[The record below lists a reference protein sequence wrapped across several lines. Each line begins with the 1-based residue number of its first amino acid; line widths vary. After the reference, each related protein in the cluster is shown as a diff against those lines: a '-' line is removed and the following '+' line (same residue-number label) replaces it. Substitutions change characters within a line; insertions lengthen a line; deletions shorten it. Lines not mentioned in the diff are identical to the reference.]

1 MSTQQARRARLIE
14 SAALAPDA
22 RHFVFEASDGQ
33 AFDFEPGQ
41 YVCLRKSL
49 GEETF
54 RRYYSIGS
62 APEGD
67 GRFEL
72 CIRPVPDGSVFGS
85 YLENMR
91 PGDELECTG
100 PGGRFRLAEPV
111 RDSFFL
117 AAGTGIAP
125 LRSMLRHLLAG
136 DTDRSGG
143 RAITL
148 LFGARGQDWLYYRE
162 EFEELERRRPNFRFQ
177 PTLSRAGDDWR
188 GRRGYVQTHLDEVID
203 GRALGTDAYLCGPK
217 AMVADVRT
225 DLAQRGF
232 DERAVLYE
240 KW

>member
-1 MSTQQARRARLIE
+1 MSTQQTQRARLIE

-22 RHFVFEASDGQ
+22 KHFVFEVSDGQ

-41 YVCLRKSL
+41 YVCLRKSF
-49 GEETF
+49 GEQAS

-72 CIRPVPDGSVFGS
+72 CIRPVPGGSPFGS
-85 YLENMR
+85 YLEKMH
-91 PGDELECTG
+91 PGDELEYTG
-100 PGGRFRLAEPV
+100 PRGKFRLAEPL
-111 RDSFFL
+111 RDSVFL

-125 LRSMLRHLLAG
+125 LRSMLRRLLAG

-148 LFGARGQDWLYYRE
+148 LFGARDHDWLYYRE
-162 EFEELERRRPNFRFQ
+162 EFEELERRRPNFRFR

-203 GRALGTDAYLCGPK
+203 GRALNTDVYLCGPK

-225 DLAQRGF
+225 ELAQRGF